1 MLDRILD
8 RNTLTTSVSLAD
20 LLPVVADPMPKLPNM
35 LPAPKING
43 AAELKITR
51 DGLDLKVAISMDLGR

>member
-8 RNTLTTSVSLAD
+8 RNALATSVSLAD
-20 LLPVVADPMPKLPNM
+20 LLPVVADPMPMLPTM
-35 LPAPKING
+35 FPAPKMNG

-51 DGLDLKVAISMDLGR
+51 DGLDLKVAVSIDLGR

>member
-1 MLDRILD
+1 MMDRIFEKKALD
-8 RNTLTTSVSLAD
+8 TSVSISD
-20 LLPVVADPMPKLPNM
+20 RLPVLPTPTPRLPTM
-35 LPAPKING
+35 LPASKLNS

>member
-8 RNTLTTSVSLAD
+8 RNTLATSVSLVD
-20 LLPVVADPMPKLPNM
+20 LLPVVADPMPVLPTM
-35 LPAPKING
+35 LPAPKLNS

-51 DGLDLKVAISMDLGR
+51 DGLDLKVAVSMDLGR

>member
-1 MLDRILD
+1 MLDRIFDQKALD
-8 RNTLTTSVSLAD
+8 TSVSISD
-20 LLPVVADPMPKLPNM
+20 RLPVLPTPTPRLPTM
-35 LPAPKING
+35 RPAPKLNS